1 MSAQATAAVLGDTWV
16 AKASTKSQS
25 LVRNISLILGLTAF
39 TALCAQISIPLPN
52 TPVPLTLQTFAVLGG
67 AAALGAERAVLAQTL
82 YVGLAWL
89 GLPILAEH
97 KGGSEVVFGATG
109 GYLVGFIVA
118 SYLVGRRAQHG
129 ASRNNLDTVAAFIV
143 GTLTIYVLG
152 VSWLSYATGMT
163 IREAV
168 AAGMAP
174 FIVGDIIK
182 AIAAG
187 ALLPSVWKSIN
198 PGTSNN
204 PLI

>member
-1 MSAQATAAVLGDTWV
+1 
-16 AKASTKSQS
+16 
-25 LVRNISLILGLTAF
+25 
-39 TALCAQISIPLPN
+39 
-52 TPVPLTLQTFAVLGG
+52 
-67 AAALGAERAVLAQTL
+67 
-82 YVGLAWL
+82 
-89 GLPILAEH
+89 LPILAEH

-118 SYLVGRRAQHG
+118 SYLVGRRAQQG
-129 ASRNNLDTVAAFIV
+129 ASRNNLDTIAAFIV

-198 PGTSNN
+198 PGTGAES
-204 PLI
+204 